1 MTILSARSQVAR
13 FGVFELD
20 ARSSELRRNGMRVRL
35 ADQPIQILQ
44 LLLEHPGH
52 LVTRE
57 QLRERLWSSGTYVDF
72 DLGLNSAVRKLRE
85 ALGDSA
91 ENPRFIETLPRR
103 GYRFIAPVSANGFD
117 DGVEPPAD
125 GTAND
130 GISRSRNNRAK
141 WIAAAVC
148 AVAVPTLAVVYAR
161 AALDHPRDVEGVAA
175 ASVVSAS
182 ERSALRPRRSAD
194 VRAVDPAAYNLF
206 IAGVRT
212 AGRQTYE
219 QFRDAS
225 EYFARAIERQ
235 PDFAEAHAGLAT
247 MQLQYLF
254 TGPLSPYEA
263 IPKAEA
269 EARKA
274 IELDETL
281 AQPHRTLGIILHAYY
296 WKWDEGD
303 RELRRARELNRSS
316 DRDETATFIR
326 TRRFGEAIVS
336 AERARERNAR
346 AFETYHNL
354 ALAYRA
360 NGEFD
365 RALAEMR
372 RGLELFP
379 DLPRAHFELGATLAL
394 SGRPRDAIPEFERAV
409 AASLTRNPRFQA
421 YLGYAYAAAGR
432 TGAARRVLDSLATR
446 ARQQYVS
453 SYGIALIYDALGE
466 KDRALAAFERAFDER
481 AVEFSQF
488 ANYPSFKTI
497 GAEPAFLQRMS
508 VVGW

>member
-1 MTILSARSQVAR
+1 MAVLSARSQVAR

-20 ARSSELRRNGMRVRL
+20 ARSCELRRNGIRVRL
-35 ADQPIQILQ
+35 ADQPIQILL

-57 QLRERLWSSGTYVDF
+57 QLRERLWPAGTYVDF
-72 DLGLNSAVRKLRE
+72 DLGLNSAVRKLRD

-103 GYRFIAPVSANGFD
+103 GYRFIAEVPVNVFD
-117 DGVEPPAD
+117 DGVERSAD

-130 GISRSRNNRAK
+130 GISRSKGRAK

-148 AVAVPTLAVVYAR
+148 GVALPTLAVVYAR
-161 AALDHPRDVEGVAA
+161 AALDYPRDTESVAKVSTGSG
-175 ASVVSAS
+175 ASV
-182 ERSALRPRRSAD
+182 RSAVRPRRSAD

-225 EYFARAIERQ
+225 DYFARAIERQ

-303 RELRRARELNRSS
+303 RELRHARELNRSS
-316 DRDETATFIR
+316 DVDDIATFIR
-326 TRRFGEAIVS
+326 TRRLGEAIVS

-346 AFETYHNL
+346 AFEAYHNL

-409 AASLTRNPRFQA
+409 AASPTRNPRFQA

-432 TGAARRVLDSLATR
+432 TSAARRVLDSLATR

-488 ANYPSFKTI
+488 ANYPSFRTI
-497 GAEPAFLQRMS
+497 AAEPAFLQRMG
-508 VVGW
+508 VVGR